1 MPKKNIPID
10 YSARDFQTIK
20 NALVEHAKKYYPETY
35 KDFSEVGFG
44 SLMLDTVAYIGDN
57 LSFYLDYTAN
67 ETFLDTASEFDNIL
81 KLSKPF
87 GFKYSENPSSH
98 GIATF
103 YILVA
108 ANDFATAPDERYIPI
123 LKKNS
128 TFTNRTGTAFSLV
141 EDVFFNRE
149 DNEVVVGSVNE
160 NTGLP
165 ETYAIKAYGKVQSGY
180 LTQTFYEVADFQR
193 FLKIPVN
200 IDFLTDIISVTD
212 GEGNEYYEVDYLSQ
226 DIIYRSIINRDNN
239 DENSE
244 VKSILKPFSVPRRF
258 VVIRE
263 RDRTYLQFG
272 TGDASSET
280 YNSELVDPATVTIDV
295 YGKNYITDK
304 EFDPNNL
311 IKTDKLGVV
320 PSNTTLRIVARA
332 NTSNNVNTGAG
343 TIISVGSAVFDFGDT
358 RNLNTT
364 FINNVRSS
372 LEVNNEEPIV
382 GDTPGVT
389 PEELKFRVYNTFGSQ
404 NRAVTEKDYE
414 ALMYNMPPEFG
425 SVKRVSIVRD
435 YNSFKRNINIYVVSS
450 DSVGKLTNSNA
461 VLKENVKVWLNKNK
475 MINDTVDILDA
486 KIVNLSIKFS
496 IVADMEADNAEV
508 LRNCI
513 SALETEYS
521 KTKFIGEAFFIS
533 DIYSILKNVQG
544 VNDVKNVKVEQKNG
558 VDYSDVFFDINRFM
572 SRDGRYIEAP
582 KNIIFEIKFPRSD
595 IYGEV
600 SWCLSKD
607 T

>member
-20 NALVEHAKKYYPETY
+20 NALVEHAKRYYPETY

-44 SLMLDTVAYIGDN
+44 SLMFDTVAYIGDN

-67 ETFLDTASEFDNIL
+67 ETFLDTASEFNSIL

-98 GIATF
+98 GIGTF
-103 YILVA
+103 YILVP

-160 NTGLP
+160 DTGLP

-200 IDFLTDIISVTD
+200 IDFLTDIVSVTD
-212 GEGNEYYEVDYLSQ
+212 AEGNEYYEVDYLSQ
-226 DIIYRSIINRDNN
+226 DIVYRSIINRDNN

-263 RDRTYLQFG
+263 RDKTYLQFG

-320 PSNTTLRIVARA
+320 PSNTTLIIVARA

-343 TIISVGSAVFDFGDT
+343 TIVSVGSALFDFGDT

-364 FINNVRSS
+364 LINNVRSS

-425 SVKRVSIVRD
+425 SVKRASIVRD

-450 DSVGKLTNSNA
+450 DSVNKLTNSNA
-461 VLKENVKVWLNKNK
+461 VLKENIKVWLNKNK
-475 MINDTVDILDA
+475 MVNDTIDILDA

-513 SALETEYS
+513 SALEIEYS

-558 VDYSDVFFDINRFM
+558 IDYSDVFFDINRFM

-600 SWCLSKD
+600 S
-607 T
+607 

>member
-10 YSARDFQTIK
+10 YSARDFQAIK

-103 YILVA
+103 YILVT

-226 DIIYRSIINRDNN
+226 DIVYRSIINRDNN

-600 SWCLSKD
+600 S
-607 T
+607 